1 MDELNLQE
9 IEKKLNREFE
19 KGQRL
24 VFWYDAEGSFSDSVD
39 QLCLGDVTILHL
51 TETNAFRTKMLLE
64 HEDTKGKYLI
74 YAPFEKPSVSKNHLE
89 DMLLYSRE
97 FYADKLSLI
106 AAEIGLPSRLRSALE
121 SLKLFF
127 AVGTVKMKAADKKMA
142 IRRTNEFMER
152 ARDLDLSSADTETV
166 WVIAMCVAAKS
177 RNTTVDDLIY
187 AVLSS
192 GDIREQSIMK
202 DFSQYGLEKTFWEI
216 CEERFGYTEPKP
228 TLLKMVMSF
237 FAVYTYRDR
246 FDAVPKQ
253 WHSAVPDKM
262 KARVSNISVLLENM
276 MNSILYQECFDQ
288 LSKIAEEELR
298 AREALIKMP
307 QEELLHIS
315 SFAVIDEILIRWM
328 IDRETA
334 EDRNA
339 SIAGVP
345 IPEICEERLKLHFG
359 RKYRAEYS
367 ALLSGYHLLFAAD
380 FVPAETL
387 RDLIRNYCRKDY
399 RIDTEYRKFISAID
413 EMEDSAEFEELFN
426 LVQNIYI
433 TDYLEKIVYK
443 WNVAYKKNELHAT
456 IEEQKEF
463 YQNKVK
469 PIREKMAVIISDAFR
484 YEAAKELEERL
495 KEDQN
500 MEVSMSP
507 MLTSLPSITMVGMA
521 QLLPHDEI
529 TLTDEKDPKVLLD
542 GRPTISTFQ
551 REQILKA
558 ANEHACAI
566 DFDSI
571 RGLKG
576 KIKEFTSGKQVIYI
590 YHNRI
595 DSTGESMRTEN
606 SVFDA
611 TVKSI
616 EELFS
621 LVSWLSKSGNVYR
634 FLITADH
641 GFIYTRK
648 KLAATDKLENAAGK
662 SSFTDRRFII
672 SKEKYDTEGI
682 YAMSLGEILGNSDS
696 RSIMLAKGMSVFKCG
711 GGMNYVHGGASPQ
724 EMIVPSIFI
733 RTQKGIVKVEDVK
746 LNLIT
751 DIRKITNLRLKLDFY
766 QEQAVSDVIKAAV
779 YRIRFEADD
788 GEIVSNEVIY
798 SADSKDEKPGNRIVT
813 LGFDIKKKSYGNEHK
828 YYLKIL
834 KDSKTEMFE
843 EAMSRQVIMDLPFT
857 EDFGFDV

>member
-1 MDELNLQE
+1 MKEISLDELKQNAIKRLLPSLENHLLVSFSYHFYCDNLQS
-9 IEKKLNREFE
+9 KTLREYWDIF
-19 KGQRL
+19 
-24 VFWYDAEGSFSDSVD
+24 FDCTDA
-39 QLCLGDVTILHL
+39 
-51 TETNAFRTKMLLE
+51 
-64 HEDTKGKYLI
+64 
-74 YAPFEKPSVSKNHLE
+74 
-89 DMLLYSRE
+89 
-97 FYADKLSLI
+97 
-106 AAEIGLPSRLRSALE
+106 
-121 SLKLFF
+121 
-127 AVGTVKMKAADKKMA
+127 A
-142 IRRTNEFMER
+142 IRSSDNISETRNTFCNNGKMGYNKWIKDITAIQEYCRNNFGEKILPPIPFDPHDALLPPNWPFALVSSKMRRLSGPYQICNSLSSSPTFYFISFLENKR
-152 ARDLDLSSADTETV
+152 ASKSTTLVEKLTSFLTASDYISLLVKQDTHSTYSTFGRYDLTSSPPPTLDL
-166 WVIAMCVAAKS
+166 
-177 RNTTVDDLIY
+177 R
-187 AVLSS
+187 
-192 GDIREQSIMK
+192 
-202 DFSQYGLEKTFWEI
+202 
-216 CEERFGYTEPKP
+216 
-228 TLLKMVMSF
+228 
-237 FAVYTYRDR
+237 
-246 FDAVPKQ
+246 
-253 WHSAVPDKM
+253 
-262 KARVSNISVLLENM
+262 
-276 MNSILYQECFDQ
+276 
-288 LSKIAEEELR
+288 
-298 AREALIKMP
+298 
-307 QEELLHIS
+307 
-315 SFAVIDEILIRWM
+315 
-328 IDRETA
+328 
-334 EDRNA
+334 
-339 SIAGVP
+339 
-345 IPEICEERLKLHFG
+345 
-359 RKYRAEYS
+359 
-367 ALLSGYHLLFAAD
+367 
-380 FVPAETL
+380 
-387 RDLIRNYCRKDY
+387 
-399 RIDTEYRKFISAID
+399 
-413 EMEDSAEFEELFN
+413 
-426 LVQNIYI
+426 
-433 TDYLEKIVYK
+433 
-443 WNVAYKKNELHAT
+443 
-456 IEEQKEF
+456 
-463 YQNKVK
+463 
-469 PIREKMAVIISDAFR
+469 MAVD
-484 YEAAKELEERL
+484 
-495 KEDQN
+495 
-500 MEVSMSP
+500 SP
-507 MLTSLPSITMVGMA
+507 GPPPARRAYIRK
-521 QLLPHDEI
+521 P
-529 TLTDEKDPKVLLD
+529 DEKDPKVLLD